1 MAKRLTYFILIALVA
16 GIVVGYGLHQAFDAK
31 DPALATIAD
40 ILKLLPDVFLRLIKM
55 IIAPLIM
62 ATIVTGIAGM
72 GDSTALGRI
81 GAKAL
86 VWFVSSSLVSLL
98 LGMVL
103 VNLFQPG
110 AGLALDR
117 AASVGDLATTQLTF
131 RHFII
136 EIFPTSALDAMAQ
149 NNVLQL
155 LVFSVFAGVG
165 LSAIGERARSSS
177 ISPMP
182 SSI

>member
-1 MAKRLTYFILIALVA
+1 
-16 GIVVGYGLHQAFDAK
+16 
-31 DPALATIAD
+31 
-40 ILKLLPDVFLRLIKM
+40 
-55 IIAPLIM
+55 
-62 ATIVTGIAGM
+62 
-72 GDSTALGRI
+72 
-81 GAKAL
+81 
-86 VWFVSSSLVSLL
+86 
-98 LGMVL
+98 
-103 VNLFQPG
+103 
-110 AGLALDR
+110 
-117 AASVGDLATTQLTF
+117 VGDLATTQLTF

-165 LSAIGERARSSS
+165 FRPSVRRARSSS

>member
-1 MAKRLTYFILIALVA
+1 LTQGSGA
-16 GIVVGYGLHQAFDAK
+16 GDDRRYAETAARCV
-31 DPALATIAD
+31 PAAD
-40 ILKLLPDVFLRLIKM
+40 QDDHR
-55 IIAPLIM
+55 A
-62 ATIVTGIAGM
+62 ADH
-72 GDSTALGRI
+72 GDHRDGHCGHGRFALGRI

-110 AGLALDR
+110 AGLALSP
-117 AASVGDLATTQLTF
+117 ATGVGDLATSQLTF

-165 LSAIGERARSSS
+165 LSAIGEKGASSS
-177 ISPMP
+177 ISPMRW
-182 SSI
+182 SI